1 MDETD
6 TRHADDVAAIERIIG
21 DIEAWFNRKD
31 ADLAVGH
38 FAADATATS
47 ATGVR
52 ITGREALLEAHRR
65 DFAGFLKD
73 QYARY
78 TIAGITFPR
87 PDVALVQKEARAT
100 TPEGEL
106 IDLDHA
112 MVALYVL
119 VKDGDRWLIAAR
131 ANTLVTR

>member
-1 MDETD
+1 MDD
-6 TRHADDVAAIERIIG
+6 TEARYADDVAAIERIIS
-21 DIEAWFNRKD
+21 DIEAGFNHND
-31 ADLAVGH
+31 AELAVAH
-38 FAADATATS
+38 FADNATATS

-52 ITGREALLEAHRR
+52 ITGREALLHAHRR
-65 DFAGFLKD
+65 DYAGFLKD

-78 TIAGITFPR
+78 TIAGISFPR

-131 ANTLVTR
+131 ANTLVAR

>member
-1 MDETD
+1 MQQTD

-21 DIEAWFNRKD
+21 DIEAGFNRRD
-31 ADLAVGH
+31 PELAVAH
-38 FAADATATS
+38 FADDATATS

-52 ITGREALLEAHRR
+52 ITGREALLNAHRLGY
-65 DFAGFLKD
+65 AGFLKD
-73 QYARY
+73 QYVRY
-78 TIAGITFPR
+78 TIAGITFLR

-100 TPEGEL
+100 TPEGDL

-119 VKDGDRWLIAAR
+119 AKDGDRWLIAAR
-131 ANTLVTR
+131 ANTLVTQ